1 MTLSREIAAEVLS
14 RFEADKMKPSLRSLF
29 YSLTDELNVMDVKT
43 RTSAFG
49 LIMETTKRLNTI
61 DFILQKAVGGKLA
74 FKNLNPFVRN
84 LLRIATLELKF
95 NQSKVDVER
104 KVYGLLLKKFGRK
117 EAAKTRIIIKKVK
130 SFSLEDGLKNLG
142 KPERLSILYS
152 HPSFLVKKFISL
164 LGENEAVEL
173 MKANLLSKTVWFRIN
188 ELKMQVEDA
197 LAFFEKEGILVE
209 QDKDFPDVFKVVD
222 AEFPLPLT
230 PYFEDRRIII
240 QDKASVAAVYA
251 LSPRPGERILDA
263 CAAPG
268 MKTALIAQKMKG
280 DGELTAV
287 DISPERVSRMKWILE
302 LSGVKNVRVLVAD
315 SRSLSG
321 EYYDR
326 VLVDAPCTSSGTLS
340 STPEAKWKINEK
352 QIESYVSIQKA
363 LLENALKIVKD
374 DGVVVYSVCSVFPEE
389 GEAVVDGVLDKAE
402 LVDPE
407 IPGDKGYPG
416 FVCSS
421 KIRRF
426 FPHRHGTNGF
436 FIAKLTPL

>member
-197 LAFFEKEGILVE
+197 LAFF
-209 QDKDFPDVFKVVD
+209 
-222 AEFPLPLT
+222 
-230 PYFEDRRIII
+230 
-240 QDKASVAAVYA
+240 
-251 LSPRPGERILDA
+251 
-263 CAAPG
+263 
-268 MKTALIAQKMKG
+268 
-280 DGELTAV
+280 
-287 DISPERVSRMKWILE
+287 
-302 LSGVKNVRVLVAD
+302 
-315 SRSLSG
+315 
-321 EYYDR
+321 
-326 VLVDAPCTSSGTLS
+326 
-340 STPEAKWKINEK
+340 
-352 QIESYVSIQKA
+352 
-363 LLENALKIVKD
+363 
-374 DGVVVYSVCSVFPEE
+374 
-389 GEAVVDGVLDKAE
+389 
-402 LVDPE
+402 
-407 IPGDKGYPG
+407 
-416 FVCSS
+416 
-421 KIRRF
+421 
-426 FPHRHGTNGF
+426 
-436 FIAKLTPL
+436 